1 MLFEAPSDENSFV
14 NNFQTAREES
24 IYANEEKQAQLLLR
38 LLEEMDLPKRNK
50 HSKELLRIAENGDI
64 IRDDNLEKLEKKR
77 VMGVDD
83 LPKESLDEMLFGKQK
98 EEEPVLK
105 IQNGRRLKDG
115 KQIQRVN
122 FDEFE
127 LTLGS
132 IRFETVLLVGL
143 FLLFAFFFLRRLFKH
158 PENNNLDRVIEK
170 KVNER
175 LNALLFSKL
184 VSD

>member
-38 LLEEMDLPKRNK
+38 LLEEMDVPKRNK

-64 IRDDNLEKLEKKR
+64 IRDDESEKKR
-77 VMGVDD
+77 MMSVDD

-98 EEEPVLK
+98 EEEPAFK

-115 KQIQRVN
+115 KPVQRVN
-122 FDEFE
+122 FDEIE

-132 IRFETVLLVGL
+132 IRFETILIIGF
-143 FLLFAFFFLRRLFKH
+143 FLLFVFFLVRRLFKH
-158 PENNNLDRVIEK
+158 PENNLEHVIEK

-175 LNALLFSKL
+175 LNAILFNKL
-184 VSD
+184 VSN